1 MAFLVN
7 FKKFT
12 RDISFCD
19 NFARVDIEKKMYF
32 GIANEENTLSTTQFF
47 TDFCLNF
54 PKLED
59 V

>member
-1 MAFLVN
+1 MALLVN

-32 GIANEENTLSTTQFF
+32 GIANEENTLSTT
-47 TDFCLNF
+47 
-54 PKLED
+54 
-59 V
+59 